1 MTDKIKERLKNY
13 PTHESQRGYFGK
25 QLYKEMAKDPNIFL
39 LTGDLG
45 YKLFDP
51 HFEDFPER
59 AFSCGASE
67 QAMVGIAVGLAQEG
81 KKPFVYTITSFFLRA
96 AETISLYLAHEQC
109 PVVLV
114 GGGRDDDYKDDGVSH
129 YGYEAQRFIKGLG
142 VIATLYPASLKEAK
156 ESVTEALEENGPVF
170 VSLKR

>member
-1 MTDKIKERLKNY
+1 MKNW
-13 PTHESQRGYFGK
+13 HNSQRGYFAG
-25 QLYKEMAKDPNIFL
+25 QLYEEMKKDKDIIVL
-39 LTGDLG
+39 VGDLG
-45 YKLFDP
+45 YGMFDKIRD
-51 HFEDFPER
+51 EFPNR
-59 AFSCGASE
+59 FINCGASE

-96 AETISLYLAHEQC
+96 AETISLYLANEQC

-156 ESVTEALEENGPVF
+156 ETVTEALEDNGPVF
-170 VSLKR
+170 ISLKR

>member
-1 MTDKIKERLKNY
+1 MKNW
-13 PTHESQRGYFGK
+13 HNSQRGYFAG
-25 QLYKEMAKDPNIFL
+25 QLYEEMKKDKDIYV

-45 YKLFDP
+45 YGMFDKIRD
-51 HFEDFPER
+51 EFPNR
-59 AFSCGASE
+59 FINCGASE
-67 QAMVGIAVGLAQEG
+67 QAMVGIAVGLAQEY

-96 AETISLYLAHEQC
+96 AETISLYLANEQC

-156 ESVTEALEENGPVF
+156 ETVTEALEDNGPVF
-170 VSLKR
+170 ISLKR